1 MTNKFPNLGKTY
13 SHRELAEVQADFEK
27 ARLGSSYAS
36 KQRTVAMVERLN
48 AERERKMG
56 GK

>member
-1 MTNKFPNLGKTY
+1 MNKFQNLGKTY
-13 SHRELAEVQADFEK
+13 THAELAQAQADFERQ
-27 ARLGSSYAS
+27 RLGSSYAS
-36 KQRTVAMVERLN
+36 KQRTIAMVDRIN